1 MGSVVNQ
8 LSLLSSAPTTGDL
21 IRQLRPYFE
30 SSYDLNIAV
39 NNYRRKHGSK
49 NWVVAA
55 TGLLSK
61 IEKDIELWIAIQ
73 H

>member
-1 MGSVVNQ
+1 MKQ
-8 LSLLSSAPTTGDL
+8 LPLLPTAPTTGDL

-39 NNYRRKHGSK
+39 NNYRRAHSSK
-49 NWVVAA
+49 NWVAAA
-55 TGLLSK
+55 TGLLSQ
-61 IEKDIELWIAIQ
+61 IEKDIELWTAIK